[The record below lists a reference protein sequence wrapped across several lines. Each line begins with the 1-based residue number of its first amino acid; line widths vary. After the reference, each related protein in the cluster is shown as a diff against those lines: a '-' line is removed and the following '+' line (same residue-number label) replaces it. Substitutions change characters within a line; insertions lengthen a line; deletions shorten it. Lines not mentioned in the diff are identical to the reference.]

1 MPLTKPP
8 SPFLGP
14 SLPYL
19 FFDGLL
25 ILITPLFSHP
35 RSNLRWCF
43 LRLGVI
49 LVANYYTITCFLKLC
64 PFCMAFSVS
73 IENNGLY
80 YELFTLYLLLCSPS
94 YPSPSFSPCLPLD
107 PFISSES
114 FRIVCVGPHTCA
126 HMHTCIHTT

>member
-1 MPLTKPP
+1 MPPTKPP

-43 LRLGVI
+43 LRLRVI

-64 PFCMAFSVS
+64 PFCMAFTVS
-73 IENNGLY
+73 IGNNGLY
-80 YELFTLYLLLCSPS
+80 YAFYIVFALMQSQ
-94 YPSPSFSPCLPLD
+94 LPITF
-107 PFISSES
+107 PFPLSSSES
-114 FRIVCVGPHTCA
+114 FRTMCMCAHTHVHTCT
-126 HMHTCIHTT
+126 HMDNYLI